1 MDLLAIGLGFALL
14 FGAFILIYRE
24 HKISKKEVWIIVME
38 MVQFNIPSIFIT
50 ALIAIAVVEAL
61 LAAFTH
67 IPGKLTISSPVRVSA
82 HIIFNVIGFVAT
94 TAIKPLTIQLAQ
106 SILNIKTKYYAVLP
120 NLMLFVLMFIIML
133 VMPFLNLTLTANSIG
148 EVDKLW
154 LFLDKIN
161 PSVNINE
168 YYEAVAR
175 AGYDPATYN
184 AVSNMSNPLLL
195 MNATVM
201 VHLLLSLFLSL
212 MTIGYVISGKESGNK
227 GAQQPANADPNGNPN
242 QDTAPEKLFREC
254 IALFVDDANKVSKL
268 VKAAMKVVAPQNGG
282 TARLSPPQVATLTVG
297 LTKHLKAVKDN
308 TIEDDKKE
316 AKTEIFN
323 FLTKDVAA
331 GGLELD
337 IPLEED

>member
-1 MDLLAIGLGFALL
+1 MDIIAIGLGFALL

-38 MVQFNIPSIFIT
+38 MVQFNIPSIFIA
-50 ALIAIAVVEAL
+50 ALLSIAVVEAL

-94 TAIKPLTIQLAQ
+94 TALKPLTIQLTQ
-106 SILNIKTKYYAVLP
+106 SVLHIKTKYYAVVP
-120 NLMLFVLMFIIML
+120 NLLLFILMFAIML
-133 VMPFLNLTLTANSIG
+133 IMPFLNLTLTANSIG

-161 PSVNINE
+161 PTVSINE
-168 YYEAVAR
+168 YYESVAR

-195 MNATVM
+195 MNATVI
-201 VHLLLSLFLSL
+201 VHLMLSLFLSL
-212 MTIGYVISGKESGNK
+212 MTIGYVISGKGSS
-227 GAQQPANADPNGNPN
+227 QPTNPN
-242 QDTAPEKLFREC
+242 PNPNPNPNHDTAPERLFREC
-254 IALFVDDANKVSKL
+254 ISLFVDDANEVSKL

-282 TARLSPPQVATLTVG
+282 TALLSPPQVAALTVG
-297 LTKHLKAVKDN
+297 LTRHLKSAKDN
-308 TIEDDKKE
+308 TLPSDKKQE
-316 AKTEIFN
+316 AETEIIDL
-323 FLTKDVAA
+323 LTKAVSA